1 MPMSNAALAAAN
13 SVDGERLWSRL
24 MQMAEIGKI
33 PGNGVNRPCL
43 SADDIKAR
51 ALLISWAEA
60 RGWQVGVDKVA
71 NLFIRMPGTEPD
83 AAPIVT
89 GSHMD
94 TQPQGGRFDGIY
106 GVIAGLEA
114 LEAIRQSGV
123 PVRRPVDVVA
133 WTNEEGGRFAPGAM
147 GSAVF
152 TGAVGLDR
160 FAPVKDENGVEFGR
174 AVKETLAATP
184 DAARRG
190 FNFPIAGYVEAHIE
204 QGPLLEI
211 EEKTIGVVT
220 GIQGCRW
227 FIVEVIGETGHAG
240 TSPLRTRKDAL
251 RESVAMISALQDLMA
266 DPSDTIRFTVGRVE
280 VSPNT
285 HNSVPERVR
294 FTIDFR
300 HPSPILLNDR
310 GDRIAEVCR
319 RAAVACAVEV
329 KEVLTLAPIRF
340 PEEVVGTIEAAAD
353 ALGESSMRMP
363 SGAFHDSQY
372 LAAVCP
378 SAMIF
383 IPCEKGISHNP
394 AEYAT
399 PEDCLA
405 GARVLAATLV
415 ELANS

>member
-1 MPMSNAALAAAN
+1 MPMTNAALAAAN
-13 SVDGERLWSRL
+13 SVNGERLWSRL
-24 MQMAEIGKI
+24 MEMAQIGAI

-51 ALLISWAEA
+51 ALLISWADA
-60 RGWQVGVDKVA
+60 RGWQVGVDRAA
-71 NLFIRMPGTEPD
+71 NLFIRLPGSEPD

-94 TQPQGGRFDGIY
+94 SQPQGGRFDGIY
-106 GVIAGLEA
+106 GVLAGLEA
-114 LEAIRQSGV
+114 LEAISDSGV
-123 PVRRPVDVVA
+123 PVRRPIDVVA

-152 TGAVGLDR
+152 TGAAGLDR
-160 FAPVKDENGVEFGR
+160 FSPIKDQDGIEFGQ
-174 AVKETLAATP
+174 ALKHTLAATP
-184 DAARRG
+184 DAAQRQ

-204 QGPLLEI
+204 QGPRLEA
-211 EEKTIGVVT
+211 EQKTIGVVT

-227 FIVEVIGETGHAG
+227 YVVEVSGETGHAG
-240 TSPLRTRKDAL
+240 TSPLKGRKDAL
-251 RESVAMISALQDLMA
+251 REAVAMISALQELMA
-266 DPSDTIRFTVGRVE
+266 DPTDTIRFTVGRVE

-300 HPSPILLNDR
+300 HPNAILLNER
-310 GDRIAEVCR
+310 GDRIAEVCEQ
-319 RAAVACAVEV
+319 AANACTVEV

-340 PEEVVGTIEAAAD
+340 PEEVVGTIEQAAS
-353 ALGESSMRMP
+353 ALGESAMRMP

-372 LAAVCP
+372 LAVVCP

-394 AEYAT
+394 AEYAK
-399 PEDCLA
+399 PDDCTA
-405 GARVLAATLV
+405 GTRVLAATLV
-415 ELANS
+415 ELGNR